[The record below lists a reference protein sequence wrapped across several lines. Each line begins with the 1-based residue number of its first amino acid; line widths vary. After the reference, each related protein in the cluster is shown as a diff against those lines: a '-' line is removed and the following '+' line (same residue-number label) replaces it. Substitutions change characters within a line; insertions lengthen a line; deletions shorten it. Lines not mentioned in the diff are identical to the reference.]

1 MSERDPRPAPP
12 RAVPIVADFVVPERE
27 GGYARGKAGH
37 EQILRAA
44 IDILIEEGFTGLTMR
59 RIATRCGLK
68 PGNLNYYFPTKEDLV
83 RGLLDAIITS
93 YEVEFQIIVSDTTAS
108 AAERLERLCNLVLED
123 ILTKKTTRIFPELWA
138 RSNHDPF
145 ISDRMHELYVRAR
158 APLEVMIAEL
168 NPNLT
173 EQDRKDLSLFISAS
187 MESLTIFAGY
197 QKPYADRMPV
207 LERIAVESF
216 VSLIANWQPGAAG
229 QA

>member
-1 MSERDPRPAPP
+1 MSESDPRPAPP

-68 PGNLNYYFPTKEDLV
+68 PGNLSYYFPTKEDLV
-83 RGLLDAIITS
+83 RALLDAIISS
-93 YEVEFQIIVSDTTAS
+93 YEVEFEIILSDAGATAE
-108 AAERLERLCNLVLED
+108 ERLERLCNLVLED

-138 RSNHDPF
+138 LSNHDPF

-158 APLEVMIAEL
+158 APLTVMIGEL
-168 NPNLT
+168 NPALS
-173 EQDRKDLSLFISAS
+173 EQDREDLSLFISAS

-197 QKPYADRMPV
+197 QKPYADRMPT
-207 LERIAVESF
+207 LERMAVQSF
-216 VSLIANWQPGAAG
+216 LSLIANWKTGG
-229 QA
+229 SR